1 MIQILLYSFF
11 SHNYVKTIVPHIDN
25 VRLSTKVALII
36 RKPSN
41 PSDPSSPPII
51 TITDS
56 NGKRDEFDH
65 VIFAT
70 HADQSLQILGDQATD
85 DEKRILGSIHFSQNR
100 AVLHTDLSVRL
111 RE

>member
-1 MIQILLYSFF
+1 
-11 SHNYVKTIVPHIDN
+11 VETIAPHIHS
-25 VRLSTKVALII
+25 VRLSTKVTSIT

-56 NGKRDEFDH
+56 NGGREEFDH

-70 HADQSLQILGDQATD
+70 HADQALQILGDQATD
-85 DEKRILGSIHFSQNR
+85 DEKRILGEVHFNKNR
-100 AVLHTDLSVRL
+100 AVLHSDLSVREISKINRFL
-111 RE
+111 FIYCK